1 MKPEERKESLV
12 EEMSGDLIAEI
23 FAAAEPQTIQPA
35 PPKVE
40 EVVEEKETPTLKEEK
55 QIVEEIEKQSNVV
68 TSDYSKKLSSL
79 IEDGLIEDFS
89 IDLDGEEV
97 YISDLKD
104 LDKDGY
110 QEILRAIKEEK
121 DKELKTKYISA
132 DDIDEDTKKIIE
144 IRKNGGD
151 ITQLIQQNLTTID
164 QLTQIKQSIDE
175 EQTQINVVVHALKQ
189 QGVKPAVINAQ
200 IQALIDDGELETEA
214 NTILDGY
221 LKVQRDI
228 IEEKRQSQLQEIEK
242 EKEEIKNTR
251 KELSSY
257 YKEMK
262 LPESM
267 VKTLVDN
274 ATKFD
279 QDKITNTDKLYFEA
293 IKDPKKLAEINL
305 FLNNP
310 DAFKKHISSKDVLK
324 TKLEGAK
331 KALSVR
337 LDKTKVVNYDTGSLV
352 DDIINSN
359 K

>member
-1 MKPEERKESLV
+1 MKEERKESLV

-23 FAAAEPQTIQPA
+23 FASAEQKNQPI
-35 PPKVE
+35 PPKIE
-40 EVVEEKETPTLKEEK
+40 EVVEEKEKATVNEEK
-55 QIVEEIEKQSNVV
+55 IVVEETEKQLNKVV
-68 TSDYSKKLSSL
+68 SDYSQKLASL

-97 YISDLKD
+97 FISDIKD
-104 LDKDGY
+104 LNKDGY
-110 QEILRAIKEEK
+110 KEILKAIKEEK
-121 DKELKTKYISA
+121 EKELNTKYILA
-132 DDIDEDTKKIIE
+132 NDIDEDTKKIIE

-151 ITQLIQQNLTTID
+151 IRQLIQQNLTTID
-164 QLTQIKQSIDE
+164 QLNQIKESIDD
-175 EQTQINVVVHALKQ
+175 EQTQINVVVHSLKQ
-189 QGVKPAVINAQ
+189 QGVKSAVINAQ
-200 IQALIDDGELETEA
+200 IKSLIDDGELEGEA
-214 NTILDGY
+214 NAILDSY
-221 LKVQRDI
+221 LKFQRDI

-251 KELSSY
+251 KELSSF

-279 QDKITNTDKLYFEA
+279 QDKITNTDKLYFDA
-293 IKDPKKLAEINL
+293 IRDPKKLAEINL

-310 DAFKKHISSKDVLK
+310 EAFKKHISSKDVLK
-324 TKLEGAK
+324 TKLDGVK

-337 LDKTKVVNYDTGSLV
+337 LDKTKVINYNTDSLV